1 MTIKTKMVI
10 NMSVRGRI
18 LNAKGDLSEAERKV
32 ADYILTHQQQ
42 VLKMTI
48 KELAK
53 AANSSPAS
61 VIRLTK
67 RLDIDSFTT
76 LRILLSSDLTKNRT
90 DPKDHEDIK
99 KNEPLSSIK
108 DKLLSSALQS
118 IRETTDQVN
127 EDEVNH
133 LVDAIIHSQRLFVFG
148 IGASYLAVEN
158 ISQKWNRIG
167 YPTVA
172 DNDLNALLPKVVNA
186 GKKDVL
192 WVISNSGESPEV
204 LLAAQTAKKYHIK
217 VVSLTRFGN
226 NSLAKLSD
234 ISVHTSQ
241 PMESSNRIAATN
253 SLLAQFMLIDII
265 FYFFVSKTF
274 DKSAKALD
282 ISHAIVQEYKETM
295 LK

>member
-1 MTIKTKMVI
+1 
-10 NMSVRGRI
+10 MSVRGRI
-18 LNAKGDLSEAERKV
+18 LNAKNELSDAEAKV
-32 ADYILTHQQQ
+32 ADYILKHQQQ

-48 KELAK
+48 KQLSK
-53 AANSSPAS
+53 ASNSSPAS

-76 LRILLSSDLTKNRT
+76 LKILLSSDLTKNRS
-90 DPKDHEDIK
+90 DPKDNADIT
-99 KNEPLSSIK
+99 KNEQLSSIK
-108 DKLLSSALQS
+108 EKLLSSALQS

-133 LVDAIIHSQRLFVFG
+133 LVSAIIHSQRLFVFG

-186 GKKDVL
+186 GKNDVL
-192 WVISNSGESPEV
+192 WIISNSGESPEV
-204 LLAAQTAKKYHIK
+204 LLAAQTAKKNGVQ

-241 PMESSNRIAATN
+241 PMESPNRIAATN

-265 FYFFVSKTF
+265 FYFFVSKSF

-282 ISHAIVQEYKETM
+282 TSSKVVRDYKQSL

>member
-1 MTIKTKMVI
+1 
-10 NMSVRGRI
+10 MSVRGRI
-18 LNAKGDLSEAERKV
+18 LNAKSDLSEAERKV

-53 AANSSPAS
+53 ASNSSPAS

-76 LRILLSSDLTKNRT
+76 LRILLSSDLTKNQS

-99 KNEPLSSIK
+99 KNESLVSIK

-118 IRETTDQVN
+118 IRETTDQIN
-127 EDEVNH
+127 EDEVNN
-133 LVDAIIHSQRLFVFG
+133 LVNTIIHAQRLFIFG

-172 DNDLNALLPKVVNA
+172 DSDLNSLLPKLVNA
-186 GKKDVL
+186 NKNDVL
-192 WVISNSGESPEV
+192 WIISNSGESPEA
-204 LLAAQTAKKYHIK
+204 LLAAQTAKKYQVK

-274 DKSAKALD
+274 DKSVKQLD
-282 ISHAIVQEYKETM
+282 ASHDVVHQYKKKM

>member
-1 MTIKTKMVI
+1 
-10 NMSVRGRI
+10 MSVRGRI
-18 LNAKGDLSEAERKV
+18 LNAKGDLSEAEAKV
-32 ADYILTHQQQ
+32 ADYILKHQQQ

-48 KELAK
+48 KQLAK
-53 AANSSPAS
+53 ASNSSPAS

-76 LRILLSSDLTKNRT
+76 LRILLSSDLTKNHS
-90 DPKDHEDIK
+90 DPKDNADIT
-99 KNEPLSSIK
+99 KNEQLSSIK
-108 DKLLSSALQS
+108 EKLLSSALQS

-127 EDEVNH
+127 EDEVDH
-133 LVDAIIHSQRLFVFG
+133 LVSAIIHSQRLFIFG

-172 DNDLNALLPKVVNA
+172 DNDLNALLPKVINA
-186 GKKDVL
+186 GKNDVL
-192 WVISNSGESPEV
+192 WIISNSGESPEV
-204 LLAAQTAKKYHIK
+204 LLAAQTAKEKGVK
-217 VVSLTRFGN
+217 VASLTRFGN

-241 PMESSNRIAATN
+241 PMESPNRIAATN

-265 FYFFVSKTF
+265 FYFFVSKSF

-282 ISHAIVQEYKETM
+282 ASHRVVRDYKQSL